1 MITTGNGPTR
11 STEQTSI
18 AFALQSAQ
26 GMDKFVR
33 TWASPVRQ
41 CGGRRDEPPEKRKW
55 SVIFRRDWMVP
66 STQRAIEE
74 RGRDPH

>member
-33 TWASPVRQ
+33 TWASPYDNVAV
-41 CGGRRDEPPEKRKW
+41 GEMSRRRNV
-55 SVIFRRDWMVP
+55 SG
-66 STQRAIEE
+66 Q
-74 RGRDPH
+74 